1 MISCIIYEDNEDM
14 RVLYKEIVKAFFVS
28 KGIKISFYTFSKY
41 QKGLEDKLC
50 DLPGKKIFILDIE
63 VPGKSGLDLARII
76 RASGDWLSPL
86 IVVTSYEH
94 LKSTGFTSKM
104 LMLDFISKKENL
116 RNRLYESLITAE
128 NIFNNDNDYTFQYN
142 GELHH
147 VDYQDILCFEKDLND
162 NYTFLYTKNKKY
174 KIKESIVKIEKDL
187 LQDNRFFKVHRSCI
201 INIDNITNFDYKNNI
216 LYLGDYSTNLL
227 SKENRDSLRKRI
239 NNLDCA
245 GK

>member
-14 RVLYKEIVKAFFVS
+14 QVLYKEIVKAYFSARGFKV
-28 KGIKISFYTFSKY
+28 SFYTFNSYK
-41 QKGLEDKLC
+41 KGLENKLC
-50 DLPGKKIFILDIE
+50 DLPGKKMFILDIE

-76 RASGDWLSPL
+76 RTSGDWLSPM
-86 IVVTSYEH
+86 IVVTSYDH

-116 RNRLYESLITAE
+116 KNRLQESLITAE
-128 NIFNNDNDYTFQYN
+128 NIFNDNSDYTFQYN

-147 VDYQDILCFEKDLND
+147 VEYQDILSFEKDLND
-162 NYTFLYTKNKKY
+162 NYTFLYTKKKKF
-174 KIKESIVKIEKDL
+174 KIKESIVTIEKEI
-187 LQDNRFFKVHRSCI
+187 LQDSRFFKVHRSCI
-201 INIDNITNFDYKNNI
+201 INVDNITEFDHKNNI

-227 SKENRDSLRKRI
+227 SKENRDAFKKRLASLET
-239 NNLDCA
+239 A